1 MLGMCLTSSGLHH
14 SSFPDLLR
22 RTTDTSPIA
31 VAMALRLSKVLNCG
45 PSRASLAEARAAALN
60 DASYLR
66 RLWDEAGVEHLL
78 VEDGYPQP
86 MVDQD
91 SMSDETGLPISR
103 VARLESWIT
112 ELRDQANGFAEL
124 EDAFAARAEQ
134 AIAEGA
140 VAFKS
145 IIAYRSGLDV
155 SSWSGGDVES
165 AFQAWRAADWAESR
179 ENSKPVRDMLLR
191 RALAVAS
198 SAGGV
203 PVHVHC
209 GGGDPAIVLAHSR
222 PADIFP
228 LLSQHLGQP
237 IVLIHSGWPWIEEA
251 AYIASVLP
259 HVYLD
264 TSLSTPWSSI
274 SVDNRLELM
283 LGIAPPAKVMYG
295 SDEASEPEV
304 IWLSSILAR
313 EALERVLQRAIRHGY
328 LDEKHATRIGMD
340 VLGGNAKRLHGIAL

>member
-1 MLGMCLTSSGLHH
+1 MCLTSSGLNH

-31 VAMALRLSKVLNCG
+31 VAMALRLSRVLNCD
-45 PSRASLAEARAAALN
+45 PSRAALAEARSAALN
-60 DASYLR
+60 DPSYLR
-66 RLWDEAGVEHLL
+66 GLWEEAGVERLL

-86 MVDQD
+86 MVDQAV
-91 SMSDETGLPISR
+91 MSQETGLRISR
-103 VARLESWIT
+103 VARLEPWIV
-112 ELRDQANGFAEL
+112 ELRDQVNGFAEL

-155 SSWSGGDVES
+155 STWSGSDVES
-165 AFQAWRAADWAESR
+165 AFQAWRAAGWSESR
-179 ENSKPVRDMLLR
+179 EHSKPVRDMLLR
-191 RALAVAS
+191 RALAIAAA
-198 SAGGV
+198 AGGV

-209 GGGDPAIVLAHSR
+209 GGGDPAIVLSHAR
-222 PADIFP
+222 PSDIFP

-251 AYIASVLP
+251 AYIASILP

-274 SVDNRLELM
+274 AVDNRLELM

-313 EALERVLQRAIRHGY
+313 ESLERVLRRAIDHGY
-328 LDEKHATRIGMD
+328 LDEAHATRIGLD
-340 VLGGNAKRLHGIAL
+340 VLGGNARRLHGIAS